1 MTATRSSLPSDYC
14 RCIDALCPMR
24 LQCLRY
30 TDRAN
35 PRARVFAET
44 LRKDGKCAEFLPAL
58 VN

>member
-1 MTATRSSLPSDYC
+1 MTPRSLLPSDYC

-44 LRKDGKCAEFLPAL
+44 LREKGEGCKEFLS
-58 VN
+58 VTEK